1 MTKLNA
7 KRFHSINFI
16 LWVYF
21 LVFAVFILL
30 LTWVF
35 QMALLRVFYH
45 SEAERDLD
53 SIGRQVCDEMKIY
66 LAFDAAIGSGDEHA
80 QLAEEINRY
89 IEQTQSEHPEIRI
102 FVFGGRGELLYPLLD
117 GAEEERLEGMPDID
131 TFRAVLGAGQGENGQ
146 MCVRLS
152 DDYYAYAARLDRGD
166 TDSAATDSARYLYIS
181 YSMQLANSAFG
192 TMQWE
197 LILISVIVIFL
208 ALFIS
213 ALLSSRL
220 TKPLHR
226 ITQAAQRMAKG
237 DFTVNFKGEYAYAEI
252 DALAETLDYAKEE
265 IGKSDELQ
273 REVLANVT
281 HDLKTPLTM
290 IKAYASMIQEISGA
304 DPAKREKHTQV
315 IIDESDRLTALIN
328 DVLNLSKIRSG
339 MDTLKVREFDLSE
352 VVETVL
358 ERFGYLTETQGY
370 VIERRIDAGLC
381 TEADIEKVEQVVYNL
396 IGNAVS
402 YTGEDKKITVALYA
416 EGEKIRFTVT
426 DTGKG
431 IAPEERETIWDR
443 YYRSTDTHKRP
454 VKGTGLGL
462 SIVKTILVKHGFAYG
477 VESEVGHGSTF
488 WVQFPLTERAN

>member
-1 MTKLNA
+1 MIKLNA

-35 QMALLRVFYH
+35 QMALLRVFY
-45 SEAERDLD
+45 SREAEYDLD
-53 SIGRQVCDEMKIY
+53 SIGIQVSERMRYFMKAEA
-66 LAFDAAIGSGDEHA
+66 AFSGSANGAESVASEIDLYIDAI
-80 QLAEEINRY
+80 
-89 IEQTQSEHPEIRI
+89 QSEHPEVKI
-102 FVFGGRGELLYPLLD
+102 FIFDGEGTLLYPNSGDQASPSQEAPNKETLKNVL
-117 GAEEERLEGMPDID
+117 ECEQTERGDV
-131 TFRAVLGAGQGENGQ
+131 R
-146 MCVRLS
+146 VRLS
-152 DDYYAYAARLDRGD
+152 DDYYAYAARLDGGD

-290 IKAYASMIQEISGA
+290 IKAYASMIQEISGT
-304 DPAKREKHTQV
+304 DPVKREKHTQV

-381 TEADIEKVEQVVYNL
+381 TKADIEKVEQVVYNL

-477 VESEVGHGSTF
+477 VESEVGYGSTF

>member
-1 MTKLNA
+1 MIKLNA

-35 QMALLRVFYH
+35 QMALLRVFY
-45 SEAERDLD
+45 SREAEYDLD
-53 SIGRQVCDEMKIY
+53 NIGIQVSERMRYFMKAEA
-66 LAFDAAIGSGDEHA
+66 AFSGSANGAESVASEIDLYIDAI
-80 QLAEEINRY
+80 
-89 IEQTQSEHPEIRI
+89 QSEHPEVKI
-102 FVFGGRGELLYPLLD
+102 FIFDGEGTLLYPNSGDQTSPSQEAPNKETLKNVL
-117 GAEEERLEGMPDID
+117 ECEQTERGDV
-131 TFRAVLGAGQGENGQ
+131 R
-146 MCVRLS
+146 VRLS
-152 DDYYAYAARLDRGD
+152 DDYYAYAARLDGGD

-370 VIERRIDAGLC
+370 VIERRSTRGFAPKRISKRSNRSC
-381 TEADIEKVEQVVYNL
+381 TISSGMRSATRARIKRSPSPYMRK
-396 IGNAVS
+396 GKRSAS
-402 YTGEDKKITVALYA
+402 PSP
-416 EGEKIRFTVT
+416 IRARASRPKSAKPSGT
-426 DTGKG
+426 DTTVPP
-431 IAPEERETIWDR
+431 IRT
-443 YYRSTDTHKRP
+443 KRP